1 MNEPNDL
8 EPKPGQRNAG
18 QDGPS
23 DQRRTGQG
31 GATSDTEL
39 EALLAELAPTEAE
52 RVTLLEEHRQL
63 EKDLL
68 RLADPLPPP
77 DFLAN
82 VMNRVA
88 EAPARPISRADVWS
102 AAAIIGVTISLAV
115 VALLASGGVTGD
127 FGLALA
133 SLVVKLREGLVA
145 TGSALLALWTTAAL
159 PTVLG
164 LSLLLAATLTAFRRL
179 VQPASLKVVS

>member
-1 MNEPNDL
+1 MNEPND
-8 EPKPGQRNAG
+8 KPA
-18 QDGPS
+18 
-23 DQRRTGQG
+23 
-31 GATSDTEL
+31 SDTEL
-39 EALLAELAPTEAE
+39 EALLAELAPTAAE
-52 RVTLLEEHRQL
+52 RATLLEEHRQL

-77 DFLAN
+77 DFLAK

-88 EAPARPISRADVWS
+88 EAPARPLSRADIWS
-102 AAAIIGVTISLAV
+102 AIAIIGVTVSLAI
-115 VALLASGGVTGD
+115 VALLASGGGAWSG

-133 SLVVKLREGLVA
+133 SVVVKLREALVA
-145 TGSALLALWTTAAL
+145 AGSALLALWTTAAL

>member
-1 MNEPNDL
+1 MSEP
-8 EPKPGQRNAG
+8 
-18 QDGPS
+18 
-23 DQRRTGQG
+23 T
-31 GATSDTEL
+31 DTEL
-39 EALLAELAPTEAE
+39 EALLSELAPTEAK
-52 RVTLLEEHRQL
+52 RATLLEEHRQL

-77 DFLAN
+77 DFLAR
-82 VMNRVA
+82 VMSRVA
-88 EAPARPISRADVWS
+88 EAPARPLSRADVWS
-102 AAAIIGVTISLAV
+102 AVAIVGVTLSLAV
-115 VALLASGGVTGD
+115 IALLVSGGSTGA

-145 TGSALLALWTTAAL
+145 TGTALSALWATAAL

-179 VQPASLKVVS
+179 VQPAQVKVVS

>member
-1 MNEPNDL
+1 MSEP
-8 EPKPGQRNAG
+8 
-18 QDGPS
+18 
-23 DQRRTGQG
+23 T
-31 GATSDTEL
+31 DTEL

-52 RVTLLEEHRQL
+52 RTLLLEEHRQL

-82 VMNRVA
+82 VMSRVA
-88 EAPARPISRADVWS
+88 VAPARPLSRADVWS
-102 AAAIIGVTISLAV
+102 AVAIVGVTVSLAV
-115 VALLASGGVTGD
+115 VALLVSGGVTGG

-133 SLVVKLREGLVA
+133 SVVVKLREALVA
-145 TGSALLALWTTAAL
+145 GGSALLALWTTAAL
-159 PTVLG
+159 PTVVA

-179 VQPASLKVVS
+179 VSSAQVKVVS

>member
-31 GATSDTEL
+31 GATSDAEL
-39 EALLAELAPTEAE
+39 EALLAELAPTQAE
-52 RVTLLEEHRQL
+52 RATLLEEHRQL

-88 EAPARPISRADVWS
+88 EAPARPLSRADIWS
-102 AAAIIGVTISLAV
+102 AVAIIGVTVSLAV
-115 VALLASGGVTGD
+115 V
-127 FGLALA
+127 
-133 SLVVKLREGLVA
+133 
-145 TGSALLALWTTAAL
+145 ALLALWTTAAL

-179 VQPASLKVVS
+179 VQPAPLKVVS